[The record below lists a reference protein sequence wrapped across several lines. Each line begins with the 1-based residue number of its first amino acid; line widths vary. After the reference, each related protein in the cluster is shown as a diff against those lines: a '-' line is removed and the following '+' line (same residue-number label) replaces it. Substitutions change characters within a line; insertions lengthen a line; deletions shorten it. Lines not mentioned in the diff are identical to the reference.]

1 MPTAAPPPH
10 LAISPIASNHL
21 NPQSKIRIQKN
32 PAPLEATLSQ
42 TLSFQLLAISSH
54 EVCVPPAGARALI
67 QSEIRNPKSA
77 ITPNPQQPVFIDK
90 DKHDD

>member
-1 MPTAAPPPH
+1 M
-10 LAISPIASNHL
+10 
-21 NPQSKIRIQKN
+21 
-32 PAPLEATLSQ
+32 
-42 TLSFQLLAISSH
+42 
-54 EVCVPPAGARALI
+54 CVPPAGARALI